1 VLAADLADG
10 VARARREQDL
20 DLLDRTKGSPASPF
34 EGGQGPVER
43 ASVVLAGAP
52 PIDHQIAVV
61 GGTGDLH
68 RQ

>member
-1 VLAADLADG
+1 MLVADLADG
-10 VARARREQDL
+10 VAGPRREQDL
-20 DLLDRTKGSPASPF
+20 DILDRSKGSPTIPF
-34 EGGQGPVER
+34 EGGQDPVES

-52 PIDHQIAVV
+52 PVDHQIAVI